1 MKRGSRKIL
10 LVLIMAIFTMSF
22 KTEYV
27 YAAPTAKT
35 SIESGT
41 VGIGEEIVIKV
52 SISSKQPIGTY
63 NLYVRYDEEKLLF
76 SDNNSSDYNGG
87 GGQVRIV
94 GGENTSDA
102 TKDSFELRFIGNK
115 AGESPIAVFGS
126 AYYFDESAGKV
137 VDMTVKSSQGKI
149 KVTKK
154 SQSKADSSLTEI
166 KVRTDSATGKSREV
180 KLEPEFS
187 PDITEYTGEV
197 TFDVNELIVTAN
209 QSDEKANVDI
219 SGTKMDLGDN
229 TTKIVVT
236 ADDGSSTEYVLHIK
250 KTRSLLNDAPDEPQE
265 ETSTRAPKA
274 EKNIYLE
281 ALDKYIIID
290 FPVSKIPEG
299 FEESTVEYDNKTVN
313 VARGISKNLVLMYL
327 ADNEEK
333 KNGAF
338 YIYDEKNDSF
348 TRMANIQTEE
358 SMYTIVPLPKDVK
371 IPKGFTKKKM
381 KVSGSTVDVWV
392 KNKNEDFCLV
402 YAMNYEGE
410 SGLYVY
416 DKTEKTLQRYIEE
429 AVKQDTEEEN
439 SEEQTTQY
447 TEEVQK
453 LYDTIDDIRAEY
465 KKDRAFKWKV
475 IIVLVGVCIGLLLL
489 VNTFMKKL
497 KSVEIVEVEPDEKKE
512 DISKEHEMV
521 EEPAPEKTVSEEQV
535 AEEPAAE
542 TPVDNSKA
550 KQQAVE
556 EQAAINYVPQDD
568 FVQPAEM
575 RIVDTVVF
583 KAITGYDEEGN
594 KIPEEPSKESD
605 STKDEEVTTE
615 KQSAEEVVEIV
626 DEEDDFEIEFF
637 NIDE

>member
-1 MKRGSRKIL
+1 MKRGSKKIL
-10 LVLIMAIFTMSF
+10 IVLVMAILAMSLRI
-22 KTEYV
+22 EYV

-35 SIESGT
+35 SIESGK
-41 VGIGEEIVIKV
+41 VGIGEEIVVHV

-102 TKDSFELRFIGNK
+102 TEDSFELRFIGNK

-126 AYYFDESAGKV
+126 AYYFDEAAGKV

-149 KVTKK
+149 KVTKG
-154 SQSKADSSLTEI
+154 SSVEKADSTLTEI

-187 PDITEYTGEV
+187 PDITEYSAEV
-197 TFDVNELIVTAN
+197 TFDVNELIVTAT
-209 QSDEKANVDI
+209 QSDEKSTVDI

-229 TTKIVVT
+229 TTKILVT
-236 ADDGSSTEYVLHIK
+236 ADDGSTTEYLLHVK
-250 KTRSLLNDAPDEPQE
+250 KTRSLLNDAPDEPIE
-265 ETSTRAPKA
+265 ETSTRPEMAT
-274 EKNIYLE
+274 KNIYLE

-313 VARGISKNLVLMYL
+313 AARGITKNLVLMYL
-327 ADNEEK
+327 ADSEEN

-338 YIYDEKNDSF
+338 YIYDEKTNSF
-348 TRMANIQTEE
+348 TRMANIQTDE

-371 IPKGFTKKKM
+371 IPNGFVKKKM
-381 KVSGSTVDVWV
+381 KVSGSAVDVWV
-392 KNKNEDFCLV
+392 KKKNEDFCLV
-402 YAMNYEGE
+402 YAMNYEGQ
-410 SGLYVY
+410 SSLYVY
-416 DKTEKTLQRYIEE
+416 DKKEKTLQRYIED
-429 AVKQDTEEEN
+429 AVKQDKDDEGTEEE
-439 SEEQTTQY
+439 TTAY
-447 TEEVQK
+447 TEEVKQ
-453 LYDTIDDIRAEY
+453 LYDTIENIKKDY
-465 KKDRAFKWKV
+465 KKDREFKWKIILSLAIVCV
-475 IIVLVGVCIGLLLL
+475 ILLFLVYSFI
-489 VNTFMKKL
+489 KKL
-497 KSVEIVEVEPDEKKE
+497 KRVEVVEVEHDGDSDSGVTDEKE
-512 DISKEHEMV
+512 PV
-521 EEPAPEKTVSEEQV
+521 AEEPVTEVPVE
-535 AEEPAAE
+535 EEPAAE

-583 KAITGYDEEGN
+583 KAITGYDEEEN

-637 NIDE
+637 NINE